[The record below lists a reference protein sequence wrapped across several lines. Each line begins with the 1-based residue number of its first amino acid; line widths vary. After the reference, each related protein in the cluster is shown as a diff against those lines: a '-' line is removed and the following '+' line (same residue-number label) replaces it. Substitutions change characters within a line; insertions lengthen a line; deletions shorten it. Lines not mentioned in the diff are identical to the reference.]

1 MKLLVLFLTLSL
13 SFPTLALT
21 ARTSAAP
28 ALSAKSYLL
37 YDYTSNQVLL
47 SQNGDARVEPA
58 SLTKLMVAYLT
69 FDALEHGTLSLEQN
83 LTVPASATRNSGGE
97 SRMLLKAGQ
106 AVSVK
111 NLLRGLI
118 VQSGNDAAMTLA
130 ANIAG
135 SEAGFV
141 SMMNQQARRLGMS
154 NTHFVNS
161 VGLPDA
167 KHYSSAVDLAIL
179 ASAIV
184 RDYPQHYALFS
195 QRDFTFNN
203 VTQANRNRLLWL
215 DPYADGM
222 KTGHSESAGYCLVG
236 SAKRDQRRLIAVVL
250 GASTDNLRA
259 SESQK
264 LLNYGFQYLDAV
276 QLYQKD
282 QPVSTVRIWKGAESE
297 IGVGFRYDLFVTIPK
312 GQRAQLKARMETHQ
326 PIMAPIAAGQ
336 KLGVLKLTLAGQPY
350 AEYPL
355 VALNS
360 SPMANVFSRGWDSI
374 RLLFQ

>member
-21 ARTSAAP
+21 AHPSAAP
-28 ALSAKSYLL
+28 VLSAKSYLL
-37 YDYTSNQVLL
+37 YDHTSNQVLL

-69 FDALEHGTLSLEQN
+69 FDALEHGTLSLEQI
-83 LTVPASATRNSGGE
+83 LTVPAAATRNTGGE

-106 AVSVK
+106 TVSVK

-141 SMMNQQARRLGMS
+141 SMMNQQARKLGMN

-195 QRDFTFNN
+195 QRDFTFNG
-203 VTQANRNRLLWL
+203 VRQANRNRLLWL

-236 SAKRDQRRLIAVVL
+236 TAKRDQRRLIAVVL

-276 QLYQKD
+276 QLYRKD

-312 GQRAQLKARMETHQ
+312 GQRAQLKAKMETHQ

-360 SPMANVFSRGWDSI
+360 SPVANVFSRGWDSI